1 MTNEAAPP
9 ADHSQMPPSS
19 EIPPAPPLGVSSV
32 ITASA
37 SSEAHTAETA
47 PVEEALAARPSGPPA
62 AATPAE
68 AAVRGQAEAPPA
80 RDGQESLQP
89 ARLAPASVLVIDI
102 GGTNVK
108 ILATGQTEPRKA
120 PSGRE
125 FTPAKLVETV
135 RGLAH
140 DWEYEAVTIGCPAM
154 IGPHG
159 PRSEPGNLG
168 PGWVG
173 FDFATAFD
181 KPVKLIN
188 DAALQALGS
197 YEGGRM
203 LFLGLGTGLGSAL
216 IAGHVIIPL
225 ELGRLLYD
233 TERTLGEVLGRAGLE
248 KLGKGEWRRA
258 VGRAVTALMGGF
270 VADYVVVGGGNAKR
284 VKELPPGVRRG
295 HNLTAF
301 RGGFRLWS
309 VEDAW
314 VMAAPGGES
323 RHPTAQEALRL
334 L

>member
-1 MTNEAAPP
+1 MTNEAAPSDLPKDPP
-9 ADHSQMPPSS
+9 AEAPPPAVVTVLTVAPSA
-19 EIPPAPPLGVSSV
+19 EVPPPPPPPAP
-32 ITASA
+32 
-37 SSEAHTAETA
+37 E
-47 PVEEALAARPSGPPA
+47 ARPSGPPPA
-62 AATPAE
+62 PPAE
-68 AAVRGQAEAPPA
+68 EAVRGQAVQAPAAEQGEA
-80 RDGQESLQP
+80 QP
-89 ARLAPASVLVIDI
+89 ARLAPASVLVVDI
-102 GGTNVK
+102 GGTKVK

-120 PSGRE
+120 PTGRD

-135 RGLAH
+135 RALAN
-140 DWEYEAVTIGCPAM
+140 DWEYEAISIGCPALV
-154 IGPHG
+154 GPHG

-173 FDFATAFD
+173 FDYAAAFG
-181 KPVKLIN
+181 KPVKMVN
-188 DAALQALGS
+188 DAAMQALGS

-225 ELGRLLYD
+225 ELGRLLHD
-233 TERTLGEVLGRAGLE
+233 PQQTLGEVLGRKGME
-248 KLGKGEWRRA
+248 RQGKGAWREA
-258 VGRAVTALMGGF
+258 VVRTVTALMGAF

-284 VKELPPGVRRG
+284 LKDLPPGARRG

-314 VMAAPGGES
+314 VLATPGGES
-323 RHPTAQEALRL
+323 AQPTAQEALRL

>member
-1 MTNEAAPP
+1 MATDPGPSDPPVNEVPAVAAPP
-9 ADHSQMPPSS
+9 GPPLEAVSVVTAAPTT
-19 EIPPAPPLGVSSV
+19 EVRTDPAPP
-32 ITASA
+32 
-37 SSEAHTAETA
+37 AE
-47 PVEEALAARPSGPPA
+47 PVPAARPSGPPPT
-62 AATPAE
+62 TPAE
-68 AAVRGQAEAPPA
+68 TAVRGQAEPTPA
-80 RDGQESLQP
+80 SPAVEP

-102 GGTNVK
+102 GGTHVK
-108 ILATGQTEPRKA
+108 FLATGQTEPRKA
-120 PSGRE
+120 PSGRV
-125 FTPAKLVETV
+125 FTPARLIETV

-140 DWEYEAVTIGCPAM
+140 DWEYEAISIGCPALV
-154 IGPHG
+154 GPHG

-168 PGWVG
+168 PGWVV
-173 FDFATAFD
+173 FDFAGGFG
-181 KPVKLIN
+181 KPVKMVN
-188 DAALQALGS
+188 DAAMQALGS

-225 ELGRLLYD
+225 ELGRLHYD
-233 TERTLGEVLGRAGLE
+233 GKRTLGEVLGRAGLA
-248 KLGKGEWRRA
+248 KLGKGAWRRA
-258 VGRAVTALMGGF
+258 VARAVAALMGAF

-284 VKELPPGVRRG
+284 LKELPPGVRRG

-323 RHPTAQEALRL
+323 PQPTAQEALRL

>member
-1 MTNEAAPP
+1 MTDQGASGHPANELTPPSAQPEPPLEVVSVVTASPTLETPPEASPPAEAAP
-9 ADHSQMPPSS
+9 
-19 EIPPAPPLGVSSV
+19 V
-32 ITASA
+32 
-37 SSEAHTAETA
+37 
-47 PVEEALAARPSGPPA
+47 ARPSGPPPT
-62 AATPAE
+62 TPAE
-68 AAVRGQAEAPPA
+68 SALQGEAAARPAAAPEEPLHPVRI
-80 RDGQESLQP
+80 
-89 ARLAPASVLVIDI
+89 APASVLVVDI

-125 FTPAKLVETV
+125 FTPAKLIDTV
-135 RGLAH
+135 RTLAH
-140 DWEYEAVTIGCPAM
+140 DWEYEAITIGCPALV
-154 IGPHG
+154 GPHG

-173 FDFATAFD
+173 FDFAAAFG
-181 KPVKLIN
+181 KPVKMVN
-188 DAALQALGS
+188 DAAMQALGS

-203 LFLGLGTGLGSAL
+203 LFLGLGTGLGSTL

-233 TERTLGEVLGRAGLE
+233 GKRTLSEVLGRAGLA
-248 KLGKGEWRRA
+248 KLGKRRWRRA
-258 VGRAVTALMGGF
+258 VARTVAALMGAF
-270 VADYVVVGGGNAKR
+270 VADYVVVGGGNAER
-284 VKELPPGVRRG
+284 LKELPPGVRRG

-314 VMAAPGGES
+314 VLATPGGES
-323 RHPTAQEALRL
+323 AQPTAQEALRL

>member
-1 MTNEAAPP
+1 MTTEETLPADPQNAPPSPDAQAASPVDLGSVIVTSAAP
-9 ADHSQMPPSS
+9 
-19 EIPPAPPLGVSSV
+19 EAPKDELPVP
-32 ITASA
+32 
-37 SSEAHTAETA
+37 EMA
-47 PVEEALAARPSGPPA
+47 PEARPSGPPP

-68 AAVRGQAEAPPA
+68 AAVRGQATPVPA
-80 RDGQESLQP
+80 GDAGALQP
-89 ARLAPASVLVIDI
+89 ARLAPATVLVIDV

-120 PSGRE
+120 PSGKE
-125 FTPAKLVETV
+125 FTPAKLVEVV
-135 RGLAH
+135 RELAH
-140 DWEYEAVTIGCPAM
+140 DWEYEAITIGCPSLV
-154 IGPHG
+154 GPHG
-159 PRSEPGNLG
+159 PRSEPGKLG

-173 FDFATAFD
+173 FDYAAAFG
-181 KPVKLIN
+181 KPVKMVN
-188 DAALQALGS
+188 DAAMQALGS

-225 ELGRLLYD
+225 ELGRLMYD
-233 TERTLGEVLGRAGLE
+233 TERTLGEVLGSAGLE
-248 KLGKGEWRRA
+248 ALGKKEWRKA

-284 VKELPPGVRRG
+284 VKELPPGVRMG

-314 VMAAPGGES
+314 VMAAQGGES
-323 RHPTAQEALRL
+323 DQPTAQEALRL

>member
-1 MTNEAAPP
+1 MTTEAT
-9 ADHSQMPPSS
+9 PSP
-19 EIPPAPPLGVSSV
+19 EIPTAPPLGVGSV
-32 ITASA
+32 VTTAVSLEGQPNEPA
-37 SSEAHTAETA
+37 SLEGQPKEPA
-47 PVEEALAARPSGPPA
+47 PPEPALLPRPSGPPP
-62 AATPAE
+62 ATTAE
-68 AAVRGQAEAPPA
+68 TAVREQAEPAPPSIE
-80 RDGQESLQP
+80 QEALQP
-89 ARLAPASVLVIDI
+89 ARLAPATILVVDI

-120 PSGRE
+120 PTGRE

-135 RGLAH
+135 RDLASG
-140 DWEYEAVTIGCPAM
+140 WEYEAITIGCPALV
-154 IGPHG
+154 GPQG

-173 FDFATAFD
+173 FDFAAAFG
-181 KPVKLIN
+181 KPVKMVN
-188 DAALQALGS
+188 DAAMQALGS

-225 ELGRLLYD
+225 ELGRLIYD
-233 TERTLGEVLGRAGLE
+233 EKRTLGEVLGRAGLE
-248 KLGKGEWRRA
+248 KLGKGPWRRA
-258 VGRAVTALMGGF
+258 VSRAITSLMGGF

-284 VKELPPGVRRG
+284 LKELPPGVRRG

-314 VMAAPGGES
+314 VMAASGGES
-323 RHPTAQEALRL
+323 PQPTAREALRL